1 MNPSAQE
8 FIPIHSSV
16 SQLTQIIKDIDTVM
30 HSILENPINQSEEV
44 LARNA
49 LETLGQMKQQK
60 MSQLAALQR
69 AGNRRK
75 QSRKKQ
81 SRRKQKRAF

>member
-8 FIPIHSSV
+8 FVSSV
-16 SQLTQIIKDIDTVM
+16 PQLNKIIEDIDTVIR
-30 HSILENPINQSEEV
+30 SIMENPINRSEEV

-49 LETLGQMKQQK
+49 LETLGQLKRQK
-60 MSQLAALQR
+60 MNQLAALQN
-69 AGNRRK
+69 AGSRRK
-75 QSRKKQ
+75 QSRRKQ

>member
-8 FIPIHSSV
+8 FVSSV
-16 SQLTQIIKDIDTVM
+16 PQLTQIIKDIDTVM
-30 HSILENPINQSEEV
+30 HSIMENPINRSEEV

-49 LETLGQMKQQK
+49 LETLGQLKQQK
-60 MSQLAALQR
+60 MNQLAALQN
-69 AGNRRK
+69 AGSRR
-75 QSRKKQ
+75 KQ

>member
-8 FIPIHSSV
+8 FISSV
-16 SQLTQIIKDIDTVM
+16 PQLNQIIEDIDAVIR
-30 HSILENPINQSEEV
+30 SILENPINRSEEV

-81 SRRKQKRAF
+81 SRKKQKRAF

>member
-16 SQLTQIIKDIDTVM
+16 SQLNQIIEDIDNVIR
-30 HSILENPINQSEEV
+30 SILENPINRSEEV
-44 LARNA
+44 LAHNA
-49 LETLGQMKQQK
+49 LETLGQMKRHK
-60 MSQLAALQR
+60 MSQLAALQS

-75 QSRKKQ
+75 QSRRKQ